1 MLFYLYKTYNKGK
14 KGLYIL
20 ATKSLIS
27 MIIFKDGIAIK
38 SMNFSLLHTS
48 EEEEEEHDNSL
59 ENLDELEDDFDMEI
73 DEGLELDLEMSEEDT
88 QEENIQ
94 EENIQEEDSN
104 DATDLTTQFTSS
116 ISEVINTFYDS
127 KYYAGDS
134 DFIDKLVI
142 FNLGFLDKELKHSIK
157 ENMLLDMFTKD
168 LNFADIMSDMNRQMI
183 WR

>member
-38 SMNFSLLHTS
+38 SMNISLLHTS
-48 EEEEEEHDNSL
+48 EEEEEHDNSL
-59 ENLDELEDDFDMEI
+59 ENLDELEDDFDMEV
-73 DEGLELDLEMSEEDT
+73 DEGLELDLEISKEEDT
-88 QEENIQ
+88 QEEDTQ
-94 EENIQEEDSN
+94 EESSN
-104 DATDLTTQFTSS
+104 DATDLTTQLTSGM
-116 ISEVINTFYDS
+116 SEIINNFYDS
-127 KYYAGDS
+127 KYYTGDN

-157 ENMLLDMFTKD
+157 ENMLLDIFTKD
-168 LNFADIMSDMNRQMI
+168 LSFADVMSEMNRQMI